1 MSGLNVTYHSP
12 WVFLIKC
19 CVCYTPYKF
28 LSLKKDGPCFPGVT
42 SVVKQSIMATH
53 TPSVCNSIHTQT
65 DGERGYAVVI
75 WLKQKWKR
83 QNKYIIIIIYILFN
97 IIIYYNIIYVY
108 IYFTSI
114 ISQQVELLFFNI
126 NIKTTE
132 IITARFCYI
141 LLKRKHT
148 KCTDSITCIVCCM
161 YIVYYCM
168 VAHNLS
174 VLRFYI
180 SGHHKNHLVHS
191 GIVGL
196 KIG

>member
-1 MSGLNVTYHSP
+1 MSAIP
-12 WVFLIKC
+12 
-19 CVCYTPYKF
+19 PYKF
-28 LSLKKDGPCFPGVT
+28 LSLKKDGPSFPGVT

-65 DGERGYAVVI
+65 DGESGYAVVI

-83 QNKYIIIIIYILFN
+83 QNKYIYNNNIYIF

-108 IYFTSI
+108 IYFTYI
-114 ISQQVELLFFNI
+114 ISQQVELIFFNI

-132 IITARFCYI
+132 MITARFSYI

-148 KCTDSITCIVCCM
+148 KCTDSIMCIVCCM
-161 YIVYYCM
+161 YIVYYCII
-168 VAHNLS
+168 AHHLS

-191 GIVGL
+191 SIVGL
-196 KIG
+196 KIW

>member
-1 MSGLNVTYHSP
+1 MSGLNVTYHSS

-28 LSLKKDGPCFPGVT
+28 LSLKKDGPSFPGVT

-53 TPSVCNSIHTQT
+53 TPSVCNSIHT
-65 DGERGYAVVI
+65 
-75 WLKQKWKR
+75 
-83 QNKYIIIIIYILFN
+83 
-97 IIIYYNIIYVY
+97 
-108 IYFTSI
+108 SI
-114 ISQQVELLFFNI
+114 ISQQIELLCFNI

-132 IITARFCYI
+132 MITARFSYI

-148 KCTDSITCIVCCM
+148 KCTDSIMCIVCCM

-168 VAHNLS
+168 VAHHLS

-191 GIVGL
+191 SIVGL
-196 KIG
+196 KIW

>member
-28 LSLKKDGPCFPGVT
+28 LSLKKDGPSFPGVT

-53 TPSVCNSIHTQT
+53 TPSVCNSINTQT
-65 DGERGYAVVI
+65 DGESGYAVVVI
-75 WLKQKWKR
+75 KKT
-83 QNKYIIIIIYILFN
+83 KYIYIYIIF

-114 ISQQVELLFFNI
+114 ISQQIELLCFNI

-132 IITARFCYI
+132 MITARFSYI

-148 KCTDSITCIVCCM
+148 KCTDSIMCIVCCM

-168 VAHNLS
+168 VAHHLS

-191 GIVGL
+191 SIVGL
-196 KIG
+196 KIW